1 MRHFDADG
9 SPPMSRTRILEIAL
23 ALTSCVVALAIA
35 ELVARTRDPVPY
47 MRPPSRLPD
56 DAWCE
61 VLHRRS
67 DIPGLAYELAPNREK
82 NERGALIRTNSFGM
96 RDDEPHPKGADVRRI
111 VVLGD
116 SFTFGFGVSGDETYP
131 NVLERLLNEG
141 SDEDRFE
148 VLNFGVGGYSTR
160 DEVLT
165 LRHKGMAWD
174 PELVVIGYTLNDPEI
189 DPIQPLHRYFQTPSW
204 WQHSELLR
212 LIAWQEY
219 RWDKRRLGHRDYHR
233 YLHAHPRKWRSV
245 ADGFAEISGLA
256 REKGVHALVVIFPET
271 LVRWS
276 PYLYEDLHH
285 LVGETARLKGLH
297 VLDLYDTFSAFPVA
311 DLALSPND
319 HHPSP
324 LAHELAAQAISLWM
338 AGRSSPGPHR

>member
-1 MRHFDADG
+1 
-9 SPPMSRTRILEIAL
+9 MSRTRILEV
-23 ALTSCVVALAIA
+23 ALTLASCLVALVIA
-35 ELVARTRDPVPY
+35 ELAARTRDPVPY

-56 DAWCE
+56 DAWRE
-61 VLHRRS
+61 ILHRKS
-67 DIPGLAYELAPNREK
+67 DIPGLAYELAPNRERH
-82 NERGALIRTNSFGM
+82 ERGALIRTNSYGM
-96 RDDEPHPKGADVRRI
+96 RDDEPRSESSDVRRV

-131 NVLERLLNEG
+131 NVLERLLKERSG
-141 SDEDRFE
+141 GDRFE

-165 LRHKGMAWD
+165 LRYKAMEWD
-174 PELVVIGYTLNDPEI
+174 PELVVIGYTLNDPEV
-189 DPIQPLHRYFQTPSW
+189 DPIQPLHQYFQTPSW

-212 LIAWQEY
+212 LIAWQKY
-219 RWDKRRLGHRDYHR
+219 RWDKRRLGRRDYHR

-245 ADGFAEISGLA
+245 VNGFAEIGALV
-256 REKGVHALVVIFPET
+256 REKGIPALVVVFPET

-285 LVGETARLKGLH
+285 LVAETAKLKGLH
-297 VLDLYDTFSAFPVA
+297 VLDLYNTFSAFPAA
-311 DLALSPND
+311 DLALSPDD

-324 LAHELAAQAISLWM
+324 LAHELAAKAISDWM
-338 AGRSSPGPHR
+338 AARPPRGPRP